1 MTKLCDLLKAIQL
14 SQTHHQPGSGPHNS
28 QASIRTV
35 QSDEF
40 QTLLCLKVWR
50 QNWTLS
56 IIFQVSFQK
65 TYNFCLSLWFVHKSS
80 FVQKYVQREFLVTL
94 SNFQLCSECEE
105 GAAKILEH
113 NTGLFTV
120 SVCVMSNFSKSRVL
134 ALQLLTR

>member
-65 TYNFCLSLWFVHKSS
+65 TYNFCLSLWFVHESS
-80 FVQKYVQREFLVTL
+80 FVQKYVQREFSHIV
-94 SNFQLCSECEE
+94 
-105 GAAKILEH
+105 
-113 NTGLFTV
+113 
-120 SVCVMSNFSKSRVL
+120 
-134 ALQLLTR
+134 